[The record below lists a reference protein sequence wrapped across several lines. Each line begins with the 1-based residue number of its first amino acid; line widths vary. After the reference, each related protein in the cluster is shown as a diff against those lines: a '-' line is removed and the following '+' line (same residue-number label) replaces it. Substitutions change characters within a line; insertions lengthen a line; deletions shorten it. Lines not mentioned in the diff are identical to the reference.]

1 MVSTLEI
8 DSKDFG
14 KITVNT
20 KQRVIFPDGLYG
32 FENFN
37 EYYVLEYDELFKC
50 LQSKDDKDT
59 AFIVINPYYFKKDYV
74 LDIDETDYKEIGL
87 NDEKEIRKYLD
98 LYVIVTI
105 PAVDPTQMTA
115 NLLGPIII
123 NSSTQVGKQSL
134 SRNSDYLV
142 KHNILEELNKMNNNS
157 SDEEI

>member
-20 KQRVIFPDGLYG
+20 KQRVMFPDGLYG
-32 FENFN
+32 FESFK
-37 EYYVLEYDELFKC
+37 EYYILEYDEIFKC
-50 LQSKDDKDT
+50 LQSKDNKDT

-74 LDIDETDYKEIGL
+74 LDIDESDYREIGL
-87 NDEKEIRKYLD
+87 ENEQEIRKYLD

-105 PAVDPTQMTA
+105 PAVDPNNMTA

-123 NSSTQVGKQSL
+123 NSKNQTGKQSL
-134 SRNSDYLV
+134 SRNSDYSV
-142 KHNILEELNKMNNNS
+142 KHNILEELNQNS
-157 SDEEI
+157 SNEEI